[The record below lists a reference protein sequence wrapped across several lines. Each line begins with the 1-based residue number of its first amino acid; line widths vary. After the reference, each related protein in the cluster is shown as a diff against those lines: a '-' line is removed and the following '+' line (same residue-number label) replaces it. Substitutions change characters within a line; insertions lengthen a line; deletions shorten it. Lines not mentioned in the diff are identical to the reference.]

1 MHFFPLA
8 QANEYTFKHITS
20 ANGLP
25 QNYVRSVIQDSRGFM
40 WFTTFDGIV
49 RYDGYSFK
57 TYRRYDNGLDTGLM
71 LYVTEDAAG
80 NLWVGTEMGLYCYDI
95 DTDQFTRISSYFPK
109 DFGIQRAI
117 LKIKAVGEDQIWVY
131 TGKGGIYRIDV
142 IDKKNNKYQLK
153 QYLSSYY
160 YFPSLCIPFNG
171 YYLTVAEGKVYAFDK
186 VRNTFERFQ
195 EDILEDVD
203 QIFVHKQQLYLLKK
217 GLAYLYNEK
226 TSTLFQLTNHPG
238 RELFISSD
246 NQLWVSSFDGLYRTS
261 LKGLTPERA
270 METVFSGNPW
280 TTSFT
285 EDSFGNIW
293 IGTYRNGTFCFH
305 KNQTPFQ
312 KSMSGKNIEC
322 MSTDHSGNYWIGSLN
337 GEVCVLDSTQKQIM
351 GKTIFPNDM
360 IHTIYGQESSNKVW
374 VGTMHGL
381 YEAWIESNKQIVYQ
395 KTPGINIPSIR
406 SIVQDSCFLW
416 IASYNNG
423 VTLYNYST
431 QQSVVT
437 YKTDSEVLP
446 LPSNT
451 IRTILKDRENNL
463 WVGTAEGLVVLN
475 GKERFTSSPIFRKF
489 SFATHQNNLL
499 FQDNI
504 VHIREAKNGDIWVGT
519 LDNGLYYLKRNPS
532 TNDWNYQWI
541 NVQKGLSNNCI
552 KAISEDNNSFI
563 WVATNKGL
571 NRIDPQTLSVKIY
584 QLNDGLANN
593 EFSERAYIEKRNG
606 TLYFGGINGI
616 TSFTPA
622 VFTEDTILPK
632 LSFVNLS
639 INNKTLKVGEEVNRQ
654 ILLERSILNTDKLT
668 LSSRNNNF
676 SFDFVA
682 LHFTSTDKIIY
693 KYKLEGFDKDWMS
706 AGYRKAITYTNLNP
720 GEYKLKIKSSEEYSG
735 KESICKEID
744 IIVKPPFYKSTWAY
758 CIYVAII
765 IISVY
770 LVVSFYSSKLKLRAS
785 LEYEKKEKKQIEE
798 LNQSKLRF
806 FTNISHEFRTPLTLI
821 VSQLEMLMERSD
833 IQPLV
838 YSKLVNIHRNTL
850 RMKRLITE
858 LLDFRKQEQGFE
870 KFKYSKQDI
879 YAFLDEI
886 YLSFKE
892 YARGKQINLEFL
904 NKDKNLEVWFDVVQ
918 LEKVIYNLLSNA
930 FKYTPLG
937 GTISLSVQEYE
948 NSVVVTV
955 SDTGVGIAEESL
967 DKIFDRF
974 YQVDSMNNQKG
985 TGIGLALAKS
995 IIEAHKGKISVR
1007 SMEGKGTTFVVELP
1021 LGDSHIT
1028 DAQKIAT
1035 PDIDS
1040 SCISELTVYGSQV
1053 PADVVDDENVDNQSD
1068 ETRSKILIVEDN
1080 EELRGLLARL
1090 FSKIYTVYEAQDG
1103 EEGFEKTK
1111 EVQPDIVL
1119 SDIMMPKM
1127 SGIEMCRKIKSNFET
1142 SHIPV
1147 ILLTAQTAE
1156 EYTMQGL
1163 KMGAD
1168 DYVTKPFNVKHL
1180 FMRCNNLVNSRKL
1193 LQQKYAKQMDNNVD
1207 ILATNSADYQFMEQC
1222 VACVEQ
1228 NLDNPDFD
1236 VNMFAQAMNTGRTK
1250 LFLKVKGITGQ
1261 TPNDF
1266 ILNIRLKKAQML
1278 LKQMDTKTV
1287 SEIAYEV
1294 GFNSPSYFIK
1304 RFRELFGVTP
1314 AQYQKGEE

>member
-80 NLWVGTEMGLYCYDI
+80 NLWVGMEMGLYCYDI

-360 IHTIYGQESSNKVW
+360 IHTICGQESSNKVW
-374 VGTMHGL
+374 VGTMYGL

-395 KTPGINIPSIR
+395 KTSGINIPSIR

-879 YAFLDEI
+879 YSFLDEI

-904 NKDKNLEVWFDVVQ
+904 N
-918 LEKVIYNLLSNA
+918 
-930 FKYTPLG
+930 
-937 GTISLSVQEYE
+937 
-948 NSVVVTV
+948 
-955 SDTGVGIAEESL
+955 
-967 DKIFDRF
+967 
-974 YQVDSMNNQKG
+974 
-985 TGIGLALAKS
+985 
-995 IIEAHKGKISVR
+995 
-1007 SMEGKGTTFVVELP
+1007 
-1021 LGDSHIT
+1021 
-1028 DAQKIAT
+1028 
-1035 PDIDS
+1035 
-1040 SCISELTVYGSQV
+1040 
-1053 PADVVDDENVDNQSD
+1053 
-1068 ETRSKILIVEDN
+1068 
-1080 EELRGLLARL
+1080 
-1090 FSKIYTVYEAQDG
+1090 
-1103 EEGFEKTK
+1103 
-1111 EVQPDIVL
+1111 
-1119 SDIMMPKM
+1119 
-1127 SGIEMCRKIKSNFET
+1127 
-1142 SHIPV
+1142 
-1147 ILLTAQTAE
+1147 
-1156 EYTMQGL
+1156 
-1163 KMGAD
+1163 
-1168 DYVTKPFNVKHL
+1168 
-1180 FMRCNNLVNSRKL
+1180 
-1193 LQQKYAKQMDNNVD
+1193 
-1207 ILATNSADYQFMEQC
+1207 
-1222 VACVEQ
+1222 
-1228 NLDNPDFD
+1228 
-1236 VNMFAQAMNTGRTK
+1236 
-1250 LFLKVKGITGQ
+1250 
-1261 TPNDF
+1261 
-1266 ILNIRLKKAQML
+1266 
-1278 LKQMDTKTV
+1278 
-1287 SEIAYEV
+1287 
-1294 GFNSPSYFIK
+1294 
-1304 RFRELFGVTP
+1304 
-1314 AQYQKGEE
+1314 